1 MSIRALTRVDSG
13 AHRKD
18 QSLVRSV
25 VAAARETIA
34 LVLDEE
40 SPVPE
45 DDQDVNLLVLRLRG
59 HLMQLGPAADTS
71 LRCASLANALKTAR
85 LLAAQEAPDN
95 FIKSRVHLRQLAN
108 AVQSVLTEM
117 SRIGLA
123 CMHQPECPPADAA
136 DCQAAQVLTHCLEL
150 GYSLLCNGIL
160 TFEDTGCVMPNG
172 RVVSPRR
179 PLPPPYPPVT
189 DGHEEVDS

>member
-1 MSIRALTRVDSG
+1 MSIRSLTRVDSR

-18 QSLVRSV
+18 QSSVRSV
-25 VAAARETIA
+25 VAAAKETIA

-71 LRCASLANALKTAR
+71 LSCASVADALETACQ
-85 LLAAQEAPDN
+85 LAAQEAPDD
-95 FIKSRVHLRQLAN
+95 FMKSRVHLRQLAI
-108 AVQSVLTEM
+108 AVQSALTEM

-123 CMHQPECPPADAA
+123 CMHQSECPPADAA
-136 DCQAAQVLTHCLEL
+136 DCQAAQVLTHCPVL

-160 TFEDTGCVMPNG
+160 TFEDTGCVLPDG

-179 PLPPPYPPVT
+179 PLPPPPVT
-189 DGHEEVDS
+189 DGREEVDS